1 MGKRTRII
9 NDPSDL
15 VPLLGTFGS
24 KTHKTVFDNLLVDWF
39 TKDELKEKLTMD
51 VDDSIKILKK
61 CGLIESKWRMP
72 EPGQTPKKEYHT
84 SYSKIQVNFQ
94 CTVEDLSDLLM
105 ITFSRDDD
113 IRSMIEQI
121 ETEVVNGNQSMT
133 GLARVLGASP
143 LYLRGIARRSDKL
156 TVKGQRIEFNGATGA
171 IG

>member
-24 KTHKTVFDNLLVDWF
+24 IIHKRVFDNLLVGWH
-39 TKDELKEKLTMD
+39 TIEELEEKLGMD
-51 VDDSIKILKK
+51 VGDSITILKK

-72 EPGQTPKKEYHT
+72 EPGLTPNKEYHT

-94 CTVEDLSDLLM
+94 CAVEDLSDLLM

-113 IRSMIEQI
+113 IRKTIEQI
-121 ETEVVNGNQSMT
+121 ETEVINGNQSMT

-143 LYLRGIARRSDKL
+143 LYLRGVARRSDRL

-171 IG
+171 PG